1 MGQCSVFEEPISTI
15 LYSQMEFWQGRSGWW
30 GNRRAESY
38 YRCLFLYLE
47 TFALILKLQRFAYS
61 GHGKGGVP
69 CRTGDIKNKIKFNFS
84 EFFWNFP
91 KLFRWKWRKS
101 RGVMIQVASDQNH
114 LHGYR
119 KIHPNDD
126 QRNNN
131 CDDQAPSPS
140 RKRTALPRIR
150 SWLLT
155 SQTPLQSSLS
165 TYWSNVIVTNYY
177 WWKETWS
184 KI

>member
-1 MGQCSVFEEPISTI
+1 MFEEPISTI

-69 CRTGDIKNKIKFNFS
+69 CRTGDIKIRLNSISSKIFEISPNCS
-84 EFFWNFP
+84 GGNDANQEEWWS
-91 KLFRWKWRKS
+91 RWLLIKIIFTAIERS
-101 RGVMIQVASDQNH
+101 IRTMI
-114 LHGYR
+114 
-119 KIHPNDD
+119 KEII
-126 QRNNN
+126 N

-140 RKRTALPRIR
+140 KKRTALPRIR
-150 SWLLT
+150 SRCLT

-165 TYWSNVIVTNYY
+165 TYWSNVIITNYY